1 MIALKKV
8 VKKEKGEK
16 EKMSKRMNKIERMKM
31 VKAMEFIAR
40 QINDEDIFM
49 GWLYSGVADGD
60 IQYGDL
66 DITMDDEENLCCYI
80 EDEKDFADLMTTFLR
95 LMAKTWKSGGLW
107 CNGVLSQ
114 TKNAE

>member
-1 MIALKKV
+1 LLWKKWSE
-8 VKKEKGEK
+8 KEKGEK

-66 DITMDDEENLCCYI
+66 DITMDDEENLSCYI
-80 EDEKDFADLMTTFLR
+80 DDEKNFADLMTTFLR

-114 TKNAE
+114 TKSAE

>member
-1 MIALKKV
+1 
-8 VKKEKGEK
+8 
-16 EKMSKRMNKIERMKM
+16 MSKRMNKIERMKM
-31 VKAMEFIAR
+31 VKAMEFIAG

-66 DITMDDEENLCCYI
+66 DITMDDEENLSCYI
-80 EDEKDFADLMTTFLR
+80 EDEKDFSDLMTTFLR

-114 TKNAE
+114 TKNEG